1 MDKETNE
8 LSQWKLRS
16 VGACIRDGYRLY
28 VGKFRKIF
36 RTTWLAAVVY
46 ALFSGITTCLATS
59 LSSFSSHTSL
69 INQYLTPIMLVVNL
83 LAMLVLLSVS
93 SHFLVKRAGVN
104 TKPFAFPIR
113 YWGGAILVLMM
124 VAFVTMSLIL
134 ITELPAIVLLAAG
147 MVSQAGAFQGDPTGM
162 PDYMVWTNLVVF
174 TLAGFIQAFILLST
188 LFPFYYL
195 YGSAKMQE
203 KERTQISF

>member
-46 ALFSGITTCLATS
+46 ALFSGFTMCLATS
-59 LSSFSSHTSL
+59 LSLFSFHTSL
-69 INQYLTPIMLVVNL
+69 INQYLTLIMLGINMLAIAAL
-83 LAMLVLLSVS
+83 LTVTGHLLI
-93 SHFLVKRAGVN
+93 KRAGVSM
-104 TKPFAFPIR
+104 KPFAFPVR
-113 YWGGAILVLMM
+113 YWGGAIMVLLM
-124 VAFVTMSLIL
+124 VVFVTMSLIL
-134 ITELPAIVLLAAG
+134 ITELPAIVLLTAG
-147 MVSQAGAFQGDPTGM
+147 MVSQAGAFMGDPTGM

-174 TLAGFIQAFILLST
+174 SLAGFIQAFILLST

-195 YGSAKMQE
+195 YGSARMQE
-203 KERTQISF
+203 KERRQISF

>member
-69 INQYLTPIMLVVNL
+69 ISQYLPLIMVVINTLAILTLMAVGGYL
-83 LAMLVLLSVS
+83 LK
-93 SHFLVKRAGVN
+93 KRAGVSM
-104 TKPFAFPIR
+104 KPFAFPIR

-174 TLAGFIQAFILLST
+174 SLAGFVQAYILLST

-195 YGSAKMQE
+195 YGSARMQE